1 MSTIANTVTH
11 TLEALLVLFGT
22 FVLALM
28 IMSAFGGLT
37 GLELR
42 LAMVESVAA
51 VVLWTKYFQ
60 RPV

>member
-1 MSTIANTVTH
+1 MSTIANTLTH
-11 TLEALLVLFGT
+11 MLEALLVLFGT

-37 GLELR
+37 ALELR
-42 LAMVESVAA
+42 LAIVESIAA